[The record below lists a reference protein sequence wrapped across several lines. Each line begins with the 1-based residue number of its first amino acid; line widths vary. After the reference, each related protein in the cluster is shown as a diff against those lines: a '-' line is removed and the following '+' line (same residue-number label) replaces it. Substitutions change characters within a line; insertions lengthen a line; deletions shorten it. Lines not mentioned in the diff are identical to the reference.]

1 MAFIQLVSRKGI
13 KHDKNRSEKEGKK
26 ETVLEKELILYSTYT
41 HTHKPVILSR
51 PFIHIRWE
59 ADGFIKAR
67 PTLTNLP
74 TQGVGR

>member
-41 HTHKPVILSR
+41 HTQASDIKQTFHPYSMGSR
-51 PFIHIRWE
+51 W
-59 ADGFIKAR
+59 
-67 PTLTNLP
+67 LY
-74 TQGVGR
+74 

>member
-41 HTHKPVILSR
+41 HTHTS
-51 PFIHIRWE
+51 
-59 ADGFIKAR
+59 
-67 PTLTNLP
+67 
-74 TQGVGR
+74 Q